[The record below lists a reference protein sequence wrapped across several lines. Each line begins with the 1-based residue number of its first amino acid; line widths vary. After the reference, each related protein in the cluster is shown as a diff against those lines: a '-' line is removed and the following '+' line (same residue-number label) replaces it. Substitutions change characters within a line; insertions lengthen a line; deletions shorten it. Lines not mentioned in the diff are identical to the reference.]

1 MNMKQL
7 LQAFFLFLLT
17 SSALFAQKNISLE
30 DIWGGAFRTRNME
43 ALQSLKNTN
52 EYTVLNYDRA
62 TRTYQIDLYDF
73 ATLTKKSTLLDSKNH
88 KELSSIES
96 YTFNALENQMLI
108 ALNGE
113 KIYRH
118 SSVSDTYL
126 YDIATQSLIKVA
138 DYKIQEPTFSPKGDK
153 IAYAYQNNLYVYD
166 VKNNQHQQIT
176 TDGKKNQII
185 NGITDWVYE
194 EEFGFVKAFQWNASG
209 THIAFI
215 RFDET
220 DVPEFSMDVYGT
232 ELYPTQEVFKY
243 PKVGEK
249 NAEVSLHL
257 YNVSNGNTQ
266 KVDLSGYSDFYIARL
281 HPTADANFFS
291 IQVLNRHQNQ
301 LDLRFLDIRNGQS
314 SIILSEK
321 DAAYVDV
328 TDHLTFLKDN
338 SFIWSSEKD
347 GFNHLY
353 HYDTSG
359 KLINQITKGNWEVT
373 AYYGLD
379 EKSKT
384 IFYQSVERGSTVRD
398 VYKIGLNGKNKTL
411 LTSKTGTN
419 KATFSPNFEFFIN
432 TYSSATIPTTYTL
445 HTSKNGSE
453 IKAIT
458 DNNALSDKLKEY
470 NLPTKEFFTLK
481 ADNGQELNAY
491 ILKPL
496 DFDANKKY
504 PLLLFQY
511 SGPGSQRVANQWL
524 NANDYWHMMLA
535 QQGYLVACVD
545 GRGTGYRGAAFKKVT
560 QNELGKY
567 EVEDQIAAARTLAT
581 YPYIDGDRIG
591 IWGWSYG
598 GFMSSNCLL
607 KGNDVFKMA
616 IAVAPVTNWRFY
628 DTIYTERYMQTPQ
641 ENPSGYD
648 DNSPI
653 NHIDKLKGKYL
664 IIHGSADDNVHVQNA
679 MRMIRALQL
688 AGKDFDQAIYPDTNH
703 GIYGGKIRLQLY
715 TLMTNYIKTN
725 L

>member
-7 LQAFFLFLLT
+7 AQAFFLFLLT

-30 DIWGGAFRTRNME
+30 GIWGGVFRTQAME
-43 ALQSLKNTN
+43 ALHSLKNTN

-73 ATLTKKSTLLDSKNH
+73 ATLTKKKTLLDTKNH
-88 KELSSIES
+88 KELTSIES

-108 ALNGE
+108 ALNGD

-118 SSVSDTYL
+118 SLVSDTYL
-126 YDIATQSLIKVA
+126 YDIAAQSLIKVA

-166 VKNNQHQQIT
+166 IKNNQYQQIT

-194 EEFGFVKAFQWNASG
+194 EEFAFVKAFQWNASG
-209 THIAFI
+209 THLAYI

-232 ELYPTQEVFKY
+232 ALYPTQEVFKY
-243 PKVGEK
+243 PKAGEK

-257 YNVSNGNTQ
+257 YELNSNTTN
-266 KVDLSGYSDFYIARL
+266 KVDLSSYNDFYIARL
-281 HPTADANFFS
+281 HTTSDADFFS

-301 LDLRFLDIRNGQS
+301 LDLRFVDIKNGQTK
-314 SIILSEK
+314 IVLTEK

-353 HYDTSG
+353 HYDKSG

-384 IFYQSVERGSTVRD
+384 IFYQSTERGSTVRD
-398 VYKIGLNGKNKTL
+398 IYKIGINGKNKSL
-411 LTSKTGTN
+411 LTLQTGTN
-419 KATFSPNFEFFIN
+419 KATFSPNYEFFIN
-432 TYSSATIPTTYTL
+432 SYSSSLTPIKYTL
-445 HTSKNGSE
+445 HSSKNGSE
-453 IKAIT
+453 IKTIS
-458 DNNALSDKLKEY
+458 DNNVLNDKLKEY

-491 ILKPL
+491 IIKPK
-496 DFDANKKY
+496 DFDATKKY

-511 SGPGSQRVANQWL
+511 SGPGSQQVANQWL

-560 QNELGKY
+560 QKELGKY
-567 EVEDQIAAARTLAT
+567 EVEDQIAAARTLAS
-581 YPYIDGDRIG
+581 YPYIDENRIG

-628 DTIYTERYMQTPQ
+628 DTIYTERFMQTPQ
-641 ENPSGYD
+641 ENPTGYD